1 MGIFLAFSFMLTF
14 FFSHQP
20 CFSTPPPPHPVK
32 ILALKCSI
40 LLLLKIMAKIFK
52 ETVMKI
58 AKNMNQRS
66 IENLAF

>member
-14 FFSHQP
+14 FF
-20 CFSTPPPPHPVK
+20 FTPTLLFDPSPPHPVK